1 MSGSGFK
8 ERHLAEPPVQ
18 GRPGDAEAGSRT
30 LFGSGRLGGSGA
42 ERSTSSA
49 GRTEDRQA
57 EGELPGQL
65 VDGPSGPLAGGPR
78 PHLTRDGPRG
88 RRGSEPGAGVGGPE
102 AGEAGGARGSVRLQA
117 LEHGRLCGR
126 RQAGRGNPEEKGAEW
141 LQGLGSYSGS
151 AGRCRCPKKT
161 RKRLS
166 CGCRRHA
173 APRAEQPLGRRPHPE
188 EAWA

>member
-78 PHLTRDGPRG
+78 PHLTRDGRADGAGLSLERALAALRRAEPEALVAAPGSKHLSMEDFVEGG
-88 RRGSEPGAGVGGPE
+88 RREGGTPRRRERNGSRAWGATV
-102 AGEAGGARGSVRLQA
+102 ALQA
-117 LEHGRLCGR
+117 D
-126 RQAGRGNPEEKGAEW
+126 AVVP
-141 LQGLGSYSGS
+141 
-151 AGRCRCPKKT
+151 
-161 RKRLS
+161 
-166 CGCRRHA
+166 RRHA
-173 APRAEQPLGRRPHPE
+173 SG
-188 EAWA
+188 